1 MALKP
6 RMECSRYR
14 GALIR
19 VKGAQAKYA
28 DFLISTVNGM
38 KLNGMSVALDCAYGA
53 ASGFAKRVFKE
64 LGARVAAIHDRPSGH
79 NINEGGAIAP
89 SVLKELVLSSGANI
103 GVAVD
108 GDGDRGILVDE
119 LGEVVDGDCII
130 AVVARHLAEK
140 KRLAKNTVVGTVM
153 SNYGLKACL
162 KESGVDIICT
172 NVGDKYVLEALLNN
186 NLNLGGEQSGHI
198 IFLDYLSTPDG
209 LLTALK
215 VMQVM
220 KATGRPLSELCKC
233 MTKYPQV
240 LVNVRV
246 KERRPFEQMAVV
258 SEKLTQFNNRL
269 KNDGRI
275 LLRYSGTELLAR
287 VMVEGRNKEIIEDI
301 AQSLAEEIKQEI
313 GV

>member
-1 MALKP
+1 VEDIIFADMALKP

-140 KRLAKNTVVGTVM
+140 NACQEHCCRHCDEQLRPEGLPERVGRG
-153 SNYGLKACL
+153 Y
-162 KESGVDIICT
+162 
-172 NVGDKYVLEALLNN
+172 
-186 NLNLGGEQSGHI
+186 NLHECRG
-198 IFLDYLSTPDG
+198 
-209 LLTALK
+209 
-215 VMQVM
+215 
-220 KATGRPLSELCKC
+220 
-233 MTKYPQV
+233 
-240 LVNVRV
+240 
-246 KERRPFEQMAVV
+246 
-258 SEKLTQFNNRL
+258 
-269 KNDGRI
+269 
-275 LLRYSGTELLAR
+275 
-287 VMVEGRNKEIIEDI
+287 
-301 AQSLAEEIKQEI
+301 
-313 GV
+313 